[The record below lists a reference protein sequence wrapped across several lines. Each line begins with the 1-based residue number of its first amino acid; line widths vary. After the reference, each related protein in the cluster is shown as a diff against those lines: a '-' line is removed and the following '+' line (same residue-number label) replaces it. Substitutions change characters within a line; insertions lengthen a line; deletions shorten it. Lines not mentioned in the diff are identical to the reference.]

1 MLFEFLQLQH
11 LFKILCYR
19 ASDLSREKFN
29 KTWDWLGFGG
39 LEMVCP
45 KRAKPWQLLRLY
57 KLESF
62 QSSPT
67 VKQDI

>member
-1 MLFEFLQLQH
+1 VQV
-11 LFKILCYR
+11 I
-19 ASDLSREKFN
+19 LSREKFN

-39 LEMVCP
+39 LEMVWP
-45 KRAKPWQLLRLY
+45 KRAKPCQLLRVY
-57 KLESF
+57 NLESF